1 MNSGQRRRDH
11 NFLRRSTIL
20 RSSLWPRKSKEFR
33 GIPVAADFEVT
44 LTPVTGETLP
54 CGVEIV
60 AEKP

>member
-54 CGVEIV
+54 YGV
-60 AEKP
+60 